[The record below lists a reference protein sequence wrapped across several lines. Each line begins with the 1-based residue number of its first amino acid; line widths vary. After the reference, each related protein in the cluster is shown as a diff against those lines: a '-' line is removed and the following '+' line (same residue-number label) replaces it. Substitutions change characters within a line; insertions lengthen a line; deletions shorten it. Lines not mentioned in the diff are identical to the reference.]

1 LKDIDAV
8 TSELRNIR
16 AQQQKVVKLATGSLN
31 QGIVNE
37 NVAQTTTA
45 LQVLAVRYFIYNEF
59 SFNLNSEELL
69 WKKKMKLYFLFLQ
82 SFLIKLYFLYLHQF
96 LAIDIINL
104 SSFFLHK
111 SHLFLLKM

>member
-1 LKDIDAV
+1 MDFFLEQLASDSDLKDIDAV

-45 LQVLAVRYFIYNEF
+45 LQV
-59 SFNLNSEELL
+59 
-69 WKKKMKLYFLFLQ
+69 
-82 SFLIKLYFLYLHQF
+82 
-96 LAIDIINL
+96 
-104 SSFFLHK
+104 
-111 SHLFLLKM
+111 

>member
-45 LQVLAVRYFIYNEF
+45 LQVLQLDILFII
-59 SFNLNSEELL
+59 SFHS
-69 WKKKMKLYFLFLQ
+69 
-82 SFLIKLYFLYLHQF
+82 I
-96 LAIDIINL
+96 
-104 SSFFLHK
+104 
-111 SHLFLLKM
+111 